1 MTKIY
6 AIAATVP
13 DSVTYLTAGKRY
25 KVLGESGDVFFIVG
39 DDGGD
44 TECNWKNCL
53 FLGGGDWTRVEE
65 HPEPYWTADQFR
77 TARKSMGLTRV
88 QLAEHLDCAL
98 RTVERCEADGC
109 RKVMAMA
116 MERLAMENINV

>member
-1 MTKIY
+1 MMAKIY
-6 AIAATVP
+6 AIAAT
-13 DSVTYLTAGKRY
+13 
-25 KVLGESGDVFFIVG
+25 
-39 DDGGD
+39 
-44 TECNWKNCL
+44 
-53 FLGGGDWTRVEE
+53 
-65 HPEPYWTADQFR
+65 YWTADQFR

-116 MERLAMENINV
+116 MERLAIEQFADNWQRVEDWLLAISASFDASIHSGESGPDMPPALSVPITWGPDKP